1 MTRLIERPIEIRIVA
16 SPDGYGRV
24 AELWAAGDK
33 LGEIDDESG
42 ELAVELYP
50 APSGGRWR
58 LDLDELLNALAQAGR
73 RVGS

>member
-1 MTRLIERPIEIRIVA
+1 VNPPIEIRIVV
-16 SPDGYGRV
+16 SPDGYRRV

-50 APSGGRWR
+50 PKSGGRWR

-73 RVGS
+73 HVGS